1 MAMPKRALIAK
12 SRIYAVH
19 MEEITLSRPAPL
31 LALVVPCYNEQET
44 LPRTLEVLGALLADL
59 KEQGRVH
66 ADSFALYVNDGSRD
80 GTWPLLEQRHASDP
94 SCRAVSFAANAGHQN
109 AVWAG
114 MVTAR
119 DWGVDCIISL
129 DADLQDDIAAIPE
142 MLDRYAEGNDIV
154 YGVRNDRTSD
164 TAFKRRTAHMF
175 YGFMRWL
182 NVPLIP
188 DHADYRLV
196 ARPVLEA
203 LEGVREQSLFLRGLF
218 PAMGFQ
224 NAKVYY
230 MRQSRLAGESKYPFW
245 KMVSFAWKGITACSV
260 APLRIAGLMS
270 MLCMLAAL
278 GIGGISLIKY
288 AMGETIQGW
297 TSLIIVVLLMG
308 SVQLFCL
315 ALVGEYLAKVFTEV
329 RHRPRYIIN
338 KSL

>member
-1 MAMPKRALIAK
+1 M
-12 SRIYAVH
+12 SR
-19 MEEITLSRPAPL
+19 TAPL
-31 LALVVPCYNEQET
+31 LALVVPCYNEEET
-44 LPRTLEVLGALLADL
+44 LPRTLDALAGLLTDL

-66 ADSFALYVNDGSRD
+66 AESFALYVNDGSRD
-80 GTWPLLEQRHASDP
+80 RTWELLEERHASDP
-94 SCRAVSFAANAGHQN
+94 FCRAASFAANAGHQN

-119 DWGVDCIISL
+119 DMSVDCIISL

-142 MLDRYAEGNDIV
+142 MIDRYMEGNDIV
-154 YGVRNDRTSD
+154 YGVRNDRSTD
-164 TAFKRRTAHMF
+164 TPFKRRTAHLF

-182 NVPLIP
+182 KVPLIP

-203 LEGVREQSLFLRGLF
+203 LDEIHEHSLFLRGIF
-218 PAMGFQ
+218 PALGFKSAQ
-224 NAKVYY
+224 VFYV
-230 MRQSRLAGESKYPFW
+230 RQCRMAGESKYPFW

-278 GIGGISLIKY
+278 AFSGVSLLKY
-288 AMGETIQGW
+288 VMGETIQGW
-297 TSLIIVVLLMG
+297 TSLIIVVLLLG
-308 SVQLFCL
+308 SVQLFCM

-329 RHRPRYIIN
+329 RQRPRYIIA
-338 KSL
+338 KKL

>member
-1 MAMPKRALIAK
+1 
-12 SRIYAVH
+12 
-19 MEEITLSRPAPL
+19 MEEATLSRPAPL
-31 LALVVPCYNEQET
+31 LALVVPCYNEEET
-44 LPRTLEVLGALLADL
+44 LPRTLDALAGLLNDL
-59 KEQGRVH
+59 KQQGRVH

-80 GTWPLLEQRHASDP
+80 RTWEILEQRHAADP
-94 SCRAVSFAANAGHQN
+94 FCRAVGFAANAGHQN

-114 MVTAR
+114 MITAR

-142 MLDRYAEGNDIV
+142 MIASYAAGNEIV
-154 YGVRNDRTSD
+154 YGVRNDRSTD

-182 NVPLIP
+182 KVPLIP

-203 LEGVREQSLFLRGLF
+203 LDGIHEQSLFLRGLF
-218 PAMGFQ
+218 PAMGFKSAQ
-224 NAKVYY
+224 VYY
-230 MRQSRLAGESKYPFW
+230 VRQSRMAGESKYPFW
-245 KMVSFAWKGITACSV
+245 KMVSFAWKGITACSA

-270 MLCMLAAL
+270 MLCMVAAL
-278 GIGGISLIKY
+278 SFSGVSLLKY

-297 TSLIIVVLLMG
+297 TSLIIVVLLLG

-329 RHRPRYIIN
+329 RSRPRYIIA
-338 KSL
+338 KKL

>member
-1 MAMPKRALIAK
+1 M
-12 SRIYAVH
+12 SR
-19 MEEITLSRPAPL
+19 SAPL
-31 LALVVPCYNEQET
+31 LALVVPCYNEEET
-44 LPRTLEVLGALLADL
+44 LPRTLDALATLLNDL
-59 KEQGRVH
+59 KSKGSVH
-66 ADSFALYVNDGSRD
+66 PDSYALYVNDGSRD
-80 GTWPLLEQRHASDP
+80 RTWELLEQRHATDP
-94 SCRAVSFAANAGHQN
+94 FCRAISFAANAGHQN

-142 MLDRYAEGNDIV
+142 MIASYTQGNDIV
-154 YGVRNDRTSD
+154 YGVRNDRTTD

-182 NVPLIP
+182 KVPLIP

-203 LEGVREQSLFLRGLF
+203 LDGVREQSLFLRGLF

-278 GIGGISLIKY
+278 GLGGVSLIKY

>member
-1 MAMPKRALIAK
+1 M
-12 SRIYAVH
+12 SR
-19 MEEITLSRPAPL
+19 TAPL
-31 LALVVPCYNEQET
+31 LALVVPCYNEEET
-44 LPRTLEVLGALLADL
+44 LPRTLDALAGLLTDL

-66 ADSFALYVNDGSRD
+66 AESFALYVNDGSRD
-80 GTWPLLEQRHASDP
+80 RTWELLEERHASDP
-94 SCRAVSFAANAGHQN
+94 FCRAASFAANAGHQN

-119 DWGVDCIISL
+119 DMSVDCIISL

-142 MLDRYAEGNDIV
+142 MIDRYMEGNDIV
-154 YGVRNDRTSD
+154 YGVRNDRSTD
-164 TAFKRRTAHMF
+164 TPFKRRTAHLF

-182 NVPLIP
+182 KVPLIP

-203 LEGVREQSLFLRGLF
+203 LDEIHEHSLFLRGIF
-218 PAMGFQ
+218 PALGFKSAQ
-224 NAKVYY
+224 VFYV
-230 MRQSRLAGESKYPFW
+230 RQCRMAGESKYPFW

-270 MLCMLAAL
+270 MLCMLSAMAFS
-278 GIGGISLIKY
+278 GVSLLKY
-288 AMGETIQGW
+288 AMGETIPGW
-297 TSLIIVVLLMG
+297 TSLIIVVLLLG

-329 RHRPRYIIN
+329 RRRPRYIIAR
-338 KSL
+338 KL

>member
-1 MAMPKRALIAK
+1 
-12 SRIYAVH
+12 
-19 MEEITLSRPAPL
+19 MEEETLSRSAPL
-31 LALVVPCYNEQET
+31 LALVVPCYNEEET
-44 LPRTLEVLGALLADL
+44 LPRTLDALADL
-59 KEQGRVH
+59 LNALKQQGSVH
-66 ADSFALYVNDGSRD
+66 PDSYALYVNDGSRD
-80 GTWPLLEQRHASDP
+80 RTWELLEQRHAADP
-94 SCRAVSFAANAGHQN
+94 YCRGVSFAANAGHQN

-129 DADLQDDIAAIPE
+129 DADLQDDIAAIPA
-142 MLDRYAEGNDIV
+142 MIASYAAGNDIV
-154 YGVRNDRTSD
+154 YGVRNDRSTD

-182 NVPLIP
+182 KVPLIP

-203 LEGVREQSLFLRGLF
+203 LDGIQEQSLFLRGLF
-218 PAMGFQ
+218 PAMGFKHAQ
-224 NAKVYY
+224 VYY
-230 MRQSRLAGESKYPFW
+230 VRQSRMAGESKYPFW

-278 GIGGISLIKY
+278 AFSGVSLLKY

-297 TSLIIVVLLMG
+297 TSLIIVVLLLG

-329 RHRPRYIIN
+329 RRRPRYIIAQQ
-338 KSL
+338 L

>member
-1 MAMPKRALIAK
+1 
-12 SRIYAVH
+12 
-19 MEEITLSRPAPL
+19 LSRTAPL
-31 LALVVPCYNEQET
+31 LALVVPCYNEEET
-44 LPRTLEVLGALLADL
+44 LPRTLDALAGLLADL
-59 KEQGRVH
+59 KNQGRVH
-66 ADSFALYVNDGSRD
+66 AESFALYVNDGSRD
-80 GTWPLLEQRHASDP
+80 RTWELLEERHAIDP
-94 SCRAVSFAANAGHQN
+94 FCRGASFAANAGHQN

-119 DWGVDCIISL
+119 DMGVDCIISL

-142 MLDRYAEGNDIV
+142 MIDRYMEGNDIV
-154 YGVRNDRTSD
+154 YGVRNDRSTD
-164 TAFKRRTAHMF
+164 TPFKRRTAHMF

-182 NVPLIP
+182 KVPLIP

-203 LEGVREQSLFLRGLF
+203 LDEIHEHSLFLRGIF
-218 PAMGFQ
+218 PALGFKSAQ
-224 NAKVYY
+224 VFY
-230 MRQSRLAGESKYPFW
+230 MRQCRMAGESKYPFW

-278 GIGGISLIKY
+278 VFSGVSLLKY

-297 TSLIIVVLLMG
+297 TSLIIVVLLLG

-315 ALVGEYLAKVFTEV
+315 ALVGEYLAKIFTEV
-329 RHRPRYIIN
+329 RHRPRYIIA
-338 KSL
+338 KKL